1 VEAARARVDAAQAQI
16 KSAWARFLP
25 QLHANGSLFARDV
38 AYPTGERAGWQVS
51 VELTVPLYDGG
62 LRYGKLR
69 HAKAALRTAETTLRA
84 EQLNIMR
91 EVADA
96 HRDLRVARQ
105 RITMAKVRRELAT
118 DAAASAKRSYDAGI
132 ATMLDVLDAN
142 DKLYQADVAL
152 ANARARVAQGVFA
165 VERALGMS
173 R

>member
-1 VEAARARVDAAQAQI
+1 
-16 KSAWARFLP
+16 
-25 QLHANGSLFARDV
+25 
-38 AYPTGERAGWQVS
+38 
-51 VELTVPLYDGG
+51 VPLYDGG
-62 LRYGKLR
+62 LRYGKLS
-69 HAKAALRTAETTLRA
+69 HARASLRTSKTALRA
-84 EQLNIMR
+84 EQLGIMR

-96 HRDLRVARQ
+96 RRDLKVARQ
-105 RITMAKVRRELAT
+105 RLTMAEVRRELAT
-118 DAAASAKRSYDAGI
+118 DAASSAKRSYDAGI